1 MVLAWTASANRDAA
15 QFPQSDRFNIE
26 REPNR
31 QLAFGHGIHFCA
43 GAPLA
48 RLEAKIVLPMML
60 EQLKDL
66 KRVEGVPVGIHTS
79 IVFVIGNLPITFQP
93 A

>member
-15 QFPQSDRFNIE
+15 QFPQSDHFNIE

-31 QLAFGHGIHFCA
+31 HLAFGHGIHFCV

-48 RLEAKIVLPMML
+48 RLELNVA
-60 EQLKDL
+60 
-66 KRVEGVPVGIHTS
+66 
-79 IVFVIGNLPITFQP
+79 LPILFERLP
-93 A
+93 GLRLARKPHYRDAYHFHGLESLPVNW

>member
-1 MVLAWTASANRDAA
+1 MVLAWTASANRDAT
-15 QFPQSDRFNIE
+15 QFPDPNLFTIE

-31 QLAFGHGIHFCA
+31 HLAFGHGIHFCV

-60 EQLKDL
+60 EQLKNIQ
-66 KRVEGVPVGIHTS
+66 RVKDVPVTVHTG
-79 IVFVIGNLPITFQP
+79 IVFVIRSLPVRFQ
-93 A
+93 

>member
-1 MVLAWTASANRDAA
+1 MVLAWTASANRDAT
-15 QFPQSDRFNIE
+15 QFSHPNTFNIE

-31 QLAFGHGIHFCA
+31 HLAFGHGIHFCV

-60 EQLKDL
+60 EQLKNIQ
-66 KRVEGVPVGIHTS
+66 RVKDVPVSVYTG
-79 IVFVIGNLPITFQP
+79 IVFVIWSLPIRFQ
-93 A
+93 